1 MATIKKAQKGCKIAR
16 ETAKE
21 DRKAERQWARMA
33 KSDKASERMDRKA
46 ERQSRRE
53 ESRSSRSSGSKLRSG
68 SFMFQ
73 DGGKA
78 KKVKLKE
85 DSRDY
90 ITKIKTDEKGNVTS
104 LKSRRTLKGLVTGA
118 PRAKKIMKKGGT
130 VPKGYHKMPSGKIMK
145 NSAHKAKK
153 K

>member
-1 MATIKKAQKGCKIAR
+1 MATIKKAQKGCAIAR
-16 ETAKE
+16 ETARE
-21 DRKAERQWARMA
+21 DRKATRQWAKMA

-53 ESRSSRSSGSKLRSG
+53 EARSSRPSGGSKLRG
-68 SFMFQ
+68 NFMFQ

-78 KKVKLKE
+78 KKIKLKE

-90 ITKIKTDEKGNVTS
+90 VTKVKTDEKGNVTS

-130 VPKGYHKMPSGKIMK
+130 VPKGYHKMPGGKIMK
-145 NSAHKAKK
+145 NSTHKGKK